1 MVDLSSMEYQNRVN
15 SFCLLDKVFKEK
27 TEYVRYSF
35 EVYKKIYSLPTIK
48 YEGDVSEELFNYVK
62 HRKYFLLLSA
72 YDEVGRIYLERNV
85 QEKLYWSLP
94 GGSIHKNEDFHTAV
108 KRITNKIN
116 GGSAKLLL
124 GEVEPVAFIENKFRY
139 KDQCYTHYGIA
150 FMTRIRN
157 KGILETEDSEGV
169 FVHLNEKELNNINR
183 YSNKE
188 VARLCNNRIKYSQ
201 EKFPELEVSTNEN
214 YQYRY
219 LIHNNIVKR
228 FILTPK
234 LKKKESF
241 LNLINKKTDNAKSLL
256 DISCGDSDLIKQLSH
271 RHYFDYMV
279 GNDISWSQIGFISK
293 DHDGVVYTNH
303 NAAHF
308 PFKDNSF
315 DVSYCGNTLH
325 HMSSKEE
332 MQATL
337 DSMFRVSKKI
347 IIVEIEKPQDT
358 GIIPHLLNKYWYQK
372 YLKDVG
378 GSYLSKKDF
387 RSILETHFSGIA
399 DIKFDEFRN
408 IQGRY
413 LIAEI
418 TKKESKNKV
427 LEVEEKFL
435 CSNNLVLEQILENEN
450 FIEVGT
456 EREVDDYYSDLNGD
470 FIRNRTC
477 LRIRTK
483 GDAAEITHKGKS
495 SNFLGSFSKIEHNI
509 SIPIKLKSEYN
520 DFFNSLGFVHYVTVY
535 KDRRTFSKNIG
546 VYIHTITIDRLEG
559 VGEFVE
565 FEVSGDI
572 LSGEVNKKEAEII
585 LKKSIETFS
594 SCGFKKAYLPY
605 RDYVSHHLSE
615 NILHKGSTKT
625 ILFDLDGT
633 LIPTELP
640 FFESFQEV
648 ILNEYGVGLT
658 LDEYREYEMSKDSGL
673 IKHLISKGLEIV
685 DEDLFM
691 NKVYLKYNTKL
702 EQLLTSSKVANSFST
717 VNAFKKIGYRVGL
730 VTTSRRKYVD
740 KILSAL
746 GDEGLFEQIIT
757 REDVMKQKP
766 DPESYKLIL
775 EKMNEFPENC
785 LVIEDS
791 IRGLESARKA
801 NLNCVLVSEHTLLE
815 KEDLINSDVPVFDNV
830 TQIFMLLSL
839 SE

>member
-1 MVDLSSMEYQNRVN
+1 MENLNRMD

-72 YDEVGRIYLERNV
+72 YDEFGRIYLERNV

-116 GGSAKLLL
+116 GGSIKLLL

-139 KDQCYTHYGIA
+139 KDQYYTHYGVA

-157 KGILETEDSEGV
+157 NGPIETEDSEGS

-188 VARLCNNRIKYSQ
+188 VARLCNNKIKYSQ
-201 EKFPELEVSTNEN
+201 DKFPELEVSTNEN

-234 LKKKESF
+234 LKKKEFF
-241 LNLINKKTDNAKSLL
+241 LNLINEKIGNAKSLL
-256 DISCGDSDLIKQLSH
+256 DISCGDSDLLSQLSA
-271 RHYFDYMV
+271 RHYFNYIV

-293 DHDGVVYTNH
+293 YHNGMVYTNH
-303 NAAHF
+303 NAAHL

-332 MQATL
+332 MQSTL
-337 DSMFRVSKKI
+337 DSMFRVSQKI
-347 IIVEIEKPQDT
+347 IIVEIEKPHDT
-358 GIIPHLLNKYWYQK
+358 GFIPHILNKYWYQK

-387 RSILETHFSGIA
+387 RSMLETHFCSIA

-418 TKKESKNKV
+418 TKKELKNKI

-435 CSNNLVLEQILENEN
+435 CSNNITLEQIIKDDN
-450 FIEVGT
+450 FVEVGT
-456 EREVDDYYSDLNGD
+456 EKEIDNYYSDLNGD
-470 FIRNRTC
+470 FIKNRTC
-477 LRIRTK
+477 LRIRVM
-483 GDAAEITHKGKS
+483 GDKAEITHKGRS
-495 SNFLGSFSKIEHNI
+495 HNFLSSFSKVEHNI
-509 SIPIKLKSEYN
+509 PISTELIPEYN
-520 DFFNSLGFVHYVTVY
+520 DFLNSLGFVRYVTVD
-535 KDRRTFSKNIG
+535 KNRKTFIKNVG
-546 VYIHTITIDRLEG
+546 AYIHTIAIDKLDG

-565 FEVSGDI
+565 FEVSGDVFNSEI
-572 LSGEVNKKEAEII
+572 TKIEAETT
-585 LKKSIETFS
+585 LKKLIEKFS
-594 SCGFKKAYLPY
+594 TCKLEQANLPY
-605 RDYVSHHLSE
+605 RDYVAGYLSKQFLRKD
-615 NILHKGSTKT
+615 NTKT

-648 ILNEYGVGLT
+648 ILNDYGINLT
-658 LDEYREYEMSKDSGL
+658 IDEYREQEMSKDSGL
-673 IKHLISKGLEIV
+673 IPYLMDKGLEII
-685 DEDLFM
+685 DENMFM
-691 NKVYLKYNTKL
+691 DKVYSKYNTKL
-702 EQLLTSSKVANSFST
+702 EQLLSSPKVSNSFSA
-717 VNAFKKIGYRVGL
+717 VNALKKSGYRIGL

-746 GDEGLFEQIIT
+746 GNEELFESIVT
-757 REDVMKQKP
+757 REDVKNQKP
-766 DPESYKLIL
+766 DPESYNLIL
-775 EKMNEFPENC
+775 KKMKELPDNC

-791 IRGLESARKA
+791 IRGLESAKKA
-801 NLNCVLVSEHTLLE
+801 NLNCVLVSEHTILNR
-815 KEDLINSDVPVFDNV
+815 EDLINLNTPIFDNI
-830 TQIFMLLSL
+830 TQIFMLLTL
-839 SE
+839 S